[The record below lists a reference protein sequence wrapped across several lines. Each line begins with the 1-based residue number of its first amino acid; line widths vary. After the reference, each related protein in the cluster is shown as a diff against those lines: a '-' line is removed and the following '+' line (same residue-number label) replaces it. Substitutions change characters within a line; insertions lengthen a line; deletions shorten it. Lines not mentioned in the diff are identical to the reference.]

1 MRVLQINLIMNY
13 DKNFFL
19 FDICVFAAYY
29 TTITLN

>member
-1 MRVLQINLIMNY
+1 MNY